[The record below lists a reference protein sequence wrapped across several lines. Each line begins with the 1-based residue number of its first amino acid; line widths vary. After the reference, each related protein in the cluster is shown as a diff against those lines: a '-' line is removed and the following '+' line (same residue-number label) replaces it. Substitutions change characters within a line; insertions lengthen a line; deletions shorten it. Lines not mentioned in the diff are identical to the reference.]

1 MSTSTTQSRTP
12 GQFIPTPVDFPVT
25 WENPTDAKLFW
36 LLEPHNKAPI
46 APLAYSIVDA
56 FIRGISPAHDAVGL
70 PFHVLTARINTYCYI
85 GIAPTAA
92 PPEAVMKTIGAVNRV
107 APGVIKLLMGKMME
121 GMSKQQLAKLN
132 PIAERFDQFWNEE
145 LLPEIKQHLAYFESC
160 DLRGLSLEQLR
171 AHFAES
177 LKRVERMSTLHTLA
191 VIPGFFAMSQFEE
204 LYCDLFA
211 GATTLEAMRL
221 LQGFDSK
228 VLEGDRALWQ
238 LSRTALTRPLV
249 RQILAECAAAD
260 AIPAL
265 EKSEEGKC
273 FLADLRAYLDRYGQ
287 RLNSAFALT
296 EPSWI
301 ENPTI
306 VIENLKAY
314 VMQPDSRPE
323 AEQAAMAAE
332 REKAIA
338 AARAKLMAYPRPVVA
353 QFETLLK
360 AAQTATF
367 VHEEH
372 NYWID
377 QRLFYQVRQV
387 ILEIGHRLA
396 EDGILEEV
404 DDVFY
409 LKTDELRAVEKT
421 PASSVRERIHACK
434 AEMDH
439 FSHIQPAPKLGTAPA
454 FELDGDPG
462 PLMRA
467 ITKVDGALLKAEGAQ
482 INGNGYSPTVKGQP
496 GSSGVVRG
504 KAKVI
509 HSLAEAGKLQKGDVL
524 IAVSTLP
531 PWTPLFATAAAVVT
545 DEGGVLSH
553 CAVVAREY
561 RIPAV
566 VGIGN
571 ATTTFQD
578 GQLIEVDGNAGIVR
592 VVVEE
597 QVHESAL
604 VG

>member
-1 MSTSTTQSRTP
+1 MSTSTTQTP
-12 GQFIPTPVDFPVT
+12 TAGQPIPAPADFPVT
-25 WENPTDAKLFW
+25 WENPIDAKLFW
-36 LLEPHNKAPI
+36 VTEPHCKAPM
-46 APLAYSIVDA
+46 APLPYSIVAA
-56 FIRGISPAHDAVGL
+56 FFRGMNPAYDAVGL
-70 PFHVLTARINTYCYI
+70 PFHVHSARINTYFYM

-92 PPEAVMKTIGAVNRV
+92 PPEVVMKTISAINRV
-107 APGVIKLLMGKMME
+107 APGVIKLLMGKMIE
-121 GMSKQQLAKLN
+121 DMSKRQLAKLN
-132 PIAERFDQFWNEE
+132 PIAERFDQIWDEE

-171 AHFAES
+171 AHFDES
-177 LKRVERMSTLHTLA
+177 LKRIERMSTLHMLA

-204 LYCDLFA
+204 LYCDLFP
-211 GATTLEAMRL
+211 GATTLDALRL
-221 LQGFDSK
+221 LQGFDNK
-228 VLEGDRALWQ
+228 VLESDRALWQ
-238 LSRTALTRPLV
+238 LSRTVLTRPLV
-249 RQILAECAAAD
+249 HQILAERAAAD
-260 AIPAL
+260 VIPAL
-265 EKSEEGKC
+265 ETSEEGKR
-273 FLADLRAYLDRYGQ
+273 FLVDLRLYLDQFGK

-314 VMQPDSRPE
+314 ITRPDPRPE
-323 AEQAAMAAE
+323 AEQAVLAAE

-338 AARAKLMAYPRPVVA
+338 EARAKLTGYPRPIIA

-360 AAQTATF
+360 AAQTAAF

-387 ILEIGHRLA
+387 VLEMGRRLA
-396 EDGILEEV
+396 EDSILEEV

-409 LKTDELRAVEKT
+409 LTPEEWRTVET
-421 PASSVRERIHACK
+421 MPISSVRERIRERK
-434 AEMDH
+434 AEMEH
-439 FSHIQPAPKLGTAPA
+439 FLHINPPARLGTAPA
-454 FELDGDPG
+454 FDLDGDAG
-462 PLMRA
+462 PVIRA
-467 ITKVDGALLKAEGAQ
+467 ITKVDGALLKTESAQ
-482 INGNGYSPTVKGQP
+482 SNGNGHSRTVKGQA
-496 GSSGVVRG
+496 GSSGVARG
-504 KAKVI
+504 TARVI

-566 VGIGN
+566 VGTGN

-578 GQLIEVDGNAGIVR
+578 GQVIEVDGNAGIVR
-592 VVVEE
+592 
-597 QVHESAL
+597 L
-604 VG
+604 VSERE